1 MREAYGGVEDET
13 MPLDSVDRV
22 LDWREELLRVAPR
35 LNDLP
40 DAARRAVLDA
50 VGSFIREDADDL
62 NATLL
67 RSVQRVALAS
77 AA

>member
-1 MREAYGGVEDET
+1 MGDVGGRTHDEV
-13 MPLDSVDRV
+13 MPHDSVDRV
-22 LDWREELLRVAPR
+22 LDWREELMRVAPN
-35 LNDLP
+35 LSELP
-40 DAARRAVLDA
+40 DAARRAVLEA

-67 RSVQRVALAS
+67 RSVQRALAD

>member
-1 MREAYGGVEDET
+1 MPAPEGGRHDES
-13 MPLDSVDRV
+13 MPHDSVDRV

-35 LNDLP
+35 LYELP
-40 DAARRAVLDA
+40 DAARRAVLEA

-67 RSVQRVALAS
+67 RSVQRALAD

>member
-1 MREAYGGVEDET
+1 MGDMDEREHDEG

-22 LDWREELLRVAPR
+22 MDWREELLRVAPR
-35 LNDLP
+35 LSELP

-50 VGSFIREDADDL
+50 VGSFLREDQDDL

-67 RSVQRVALAS
+67 RSVQRALAD

>member
-1 MREAYGGVEDET
+1 MGDADGRTHDGA
-13 MPLDSVDRV
+13 MLLDPADRV

-35 LNDLP
+35 LNELP
-40 DAARRAVLDA
+40 DAARRAVLEV
-50 VGSFIREDADDL
+50 VGSFLREDADDL

-67 RSVQRVALAS
+67 HSVRRALAN

>member
-1 MREAYGGVEDET
+1 MRDADGNAQDET
-13 MPLDSVDRV
+13 MPHDSVDRV

-35 LNDLP
+35 LYELP
-40 DAARRAVLDA
+40 DAARRAVLEA

-67 RSVQRVALAS
+67 RSVQRALAN

>member
-1 MREAYGGVEDET
+1 MRDADDNAHDET
-13 MPLDSVDRV
+13 MPHDSVDRV

-35 LNDLP
+35 LYELP
-40 DAARRAVLDA
+40 DAARRAVLEA

-67 RSVQRVALAS
+67 RSVQRALAN

>member
-1 MREAYGGVEDET
+1 MRDADCDVQDET

-35 LNDLP
+35 LGELP

-67 RSVQRVALAS
+67 RSVQRALAS

>member
-1 MREAYGGVEDET
+1 MPGPESCGEDEV

-40 DAARRAVLDA
+40 DAARRAVLEV
-50 VGSFIREDADDL
+50 VGSFLREDADDL

-67 RSVQRVALAS
+67 HSVRRAMAN